1 VFGPSRWVNCNSAGR
16 GATNGL
22 LRYVLDGA
30 GRAQAVLSMGGLG
43 RTYVIG
49 SELDYE
55 RLWRQ
60 TKIGLIVLFALVIIS
75 TLAISMLALPPYLV
89 GFVVAVAAVAVG
101 AWRQYLLRGLALP
114 AERLSWQEGLTL
126 QARGR
131 SPVSL
136 KWPMIG
142 SIALVVLSVI
152 LLAINPA
159 ANQVV
164 ATKGIIFFGFCA
176 VVSIFMLRRAG
187 RRS

>member
-1 VFGPSRWVNCNSAGR
+1 MGYFDTFSTAPDGR
-16 GATNGL
+16 RLFSPWA
-22 LRYVLDGA
+22 
-30 GRAQAVLSMGGLG
+30 GLG

-49 SELDYE
+49 SEHDYE
-55 RLWRQ
+55 RLWRR

-75 TLAISMLALPPYLV
+75 TLAISMLALPPYLG
-89 GFVVAVAAVAVG
+89 GFVIAVAAVAVG

-114 AERLSWQEGLTL
+114 AERLSRQESVTL

-136 KWPMIG
+136 KWPMLGSMIG
-142 SIALVVLSVI
+142 SIAFVVLSVI

-176 VVSIFMLRRAG
+176 VVSMFMLRRAG